1 MFTKILFIH
10 SHLRSLVF
18 LLCLLPAFTL
28 FAQQGTITGKV
39 TDDEGNPLSGV
50 SVSLKG
56 SSQGT
61 TTNESGDFTLTGN
74 RATAVVVVSSVGFTT
89 QEIRV
94 GNSTDLNFKLARSS
108 GNLNEVVVV
117 SYGSQ
122 RRREVTGS
130 VSTIN
135 TTEVRDM
142 PVNNIGQKLQ
152 GKMAGVQIN
161 NNSGAPGANMSFRIR
176 GAASISAGNGPL
188 IVVDGFPTTSGLE
201 TISPNEIAS
210 ITVLKDAAA
219 SSLYGS
225 RAANGVIL
233 VTTRQAKAGQKSIDF
248 SSYVGV
254 SKVTDQ
260 GKPDLMNAEEFAQYK
275 KEWYEDAARYQGYTG
290 GVPSVYQ
297 NPSQYAGTKGTN
309 WYDILLQDA
318 LTQDYNL
325 SLSSG
330 EKNSRSTVN
339 LNYNRQE
346 GTIINTYFE
355 RFTGRANNI
364 YNVSDKFT
372 VGFNLELTHRR
383 SQITPGLDN
392 GRNIIQNAFLMDPSL
407 NYKNPDGTYPLS
419 FSQPGMF
426 ANPNYYLIVTQ
437 RKTPVKNTT
446 VIANAFAEYNI
457 LEGLKYRI
465 SANVNTNNGVT
476 RSFNPSTAQG
486 GLGSAPPQPA
496 TGSYGSSNFLTW
508 LAENTLSYEKSFGKH
523 NIDALV
529 GYTAQKFNNEGSN
542 IAASQF
548 PSDDIQWINVATT
561 RIGTAGAS
569 ESKLL
574 SYIGRLNYNF
584 ESKYLVSLAFR
595 RDGSSRFGSAN
606 KYGNFPS
613 VSVGWVASEEGFMKN
628 NANINFLKL
637 RASYGKTGN
646 YNIGDYTSLSLINT
660 TNYVFNNTVTPG
672 ATLNGIGN
680 TALTWETTTQFDIG
694 LDLEVLNGRIAFTYD
709 YYKKKSDGLLYAI
722 DIPIQSGFTSIQS
735 NVGHFDFWGHEF
747 TVETRNLTG
756 AFKWNTGFNI
766 SFDRNIVRK
775 LGTNNAPIGGYGLYW
790 DDNRTAVGQP
800 IGMFYGY
807 INTGVYM
814 TQQEFDTQPHGATS
828 MVGTARFADI
838 SGPAGKPDG
847 IIDANDRTWIG
858 NPNPKFIYGMT
869 NTLDYKNFD
878 FSIVFAGSVGNDI
891 ADDAFQSTENLDGVF
906 NVRKGVA
913 DRWRSIEDPGTGI
926 YPRTRAGT
934 TEDFRNFTSR
944 QVFRADY
951 LAAKNITLGYTLP
964 FKANQ
969 YIKNA
974 RINASV
980 QNAFIWTK
988 YPGQNPEAGISGL
1001 NALGQGRDFTA
1012 YPISRIYTLGLN
1024 VGF

>member
-1 MFTKILFIH
+1 MFAMNLSIR
-10 SHLRSLVF
+10 LRAHFAALVLMCVFSTISLY
-18 LLCLLPAFTL
+18 
-28 FAQQGTITGKV
+28 AQQGRISGKV
-39 TDDEGNPLSGV
+39 TDAEDKPLTGV
-50 SVSLKG
+50 TVSIKG
-56 SSQGT
+56 TRQAT
-61 TTNESGDFTLTGN
+61 VTNESGAFQLTGS
-74 RATAVVVVSSVGFTT
+74 RSTAVLVITYVGFQS
-89 QEIRV
+89 QEV
-94 GNSTDLNFKLARSS
+94 SVNNSADITVRLEPGGAKLD
-108 GNLNEVVVV
+108 EFVVL

-122 RRREVTGS
+122 KKRNLTGS
-130 VSTIN
+130 VSSIN
-135 TTEVRDM
+135 TSEVKDM

-152 GKMAGVQIN
+152 GKFPGVQIN
-161 NNSGAPGANMSFRIR
+161 NNTGQPGANMSFRIR

-201 TISPNEIAS
+201 TISPNEIES
-210 ITVLKDAAA
+210 ITVLKDASA

-233 VTTRQAKAGQKSIDF
+233 VTTRQAKDGRKSIDF

-260 GKPDLMNAEEFAQYK
+260 GKPDLMNPQEFAQYK
-275 KEWYEDAARYQGYTG
+275 KEWYEDAARYEGYTG
-290 GVPSVYQ
+290 GVPAVYQ
-297 NPSQYAGTKGTN
+297 NPSAYTAGTN

-325 SLSSG
+325 SLTSGVKDLKSS
-330 EKNSRSTVN
+330 VN

-346 GTIINTYFE
+346 GAILNTYFE

-364 YNVSDKFT
+364 YNVSDKLT
-372 VGFNLELTHRR
+372 VGLNLDLAYRR

-407 NYKNPDGTYPLS
+407 NYKNADGTYPLS

-426 ANPNYYLIVTQ
+426 ANPNYYLVVTQ
-437 RKTPVKNTT
+437 RKNPVKNTT
-446 VIANAFAEYNI
+446 LIANAFAEYKI
-457 LEGLKYRI
+457 LKDLKYKI
-465 SANVNTNNGVT
+465 SLNVNTNNNVT
-476 RSFNPSTAQG
+476 RQFNPSTAQG

-496 TGSYGSSNFLTW
+496 TGSYATSNFLTW
-508 LAENTLSYEKSFGKH
+508 LAENTLTYTKSFGKH
-523 NIDALV
+523 NVDAFV
-529 GYTAQKFNNEGSN
+529 GYTAQKFNNESSS
-542 IAASQF
+542 ISASQF
-548 PSDDIQWINVATT
+548 PSDDVQWINVATT
-561 RIGTAGAS
+561 RIGTAAAS

-574 SYIGRLNYNF
+574 SYIGRVNYDYDG
-584 ESKYLVSLAFR
+584 KYLLSVAFR
-595 RDGSSRFGSAN
+595 RDGSSRFGTAN
-606 KYGNFPS
+606 KYGDFPS
-613 VSVGWVASEEGFMKN
+613 VSLGWVASEEGFMKN
-628 NANINFLKL
+628 MDKISFLKI

-660 TNYVFNNTVTPG
+660 TNYVFNNAVSPG
-672 ATLNGIGN
+672 ATLSGIGN
-680 TALTWETTTQFDIG
+680 SALTWETTAQFDIG
-694 LDLEVLNGRIAFTYD
+694 LDLELLDSRIAFTYD

-747 TVETRNLTG
+747 SVTTRNLTG
-756 AFKWNTGFNI
+756 KLKWTTDFNI

-775 LGTNNAPIGGYGLYW
+775 LGTNNAPIGAYGLYW

-814 TQQEFDTQPHGATS
+814 TQEEFNTQPHDATA
-828 MVGTARFADI
+828 MVGTARFADVG
-838 SGPAGKPDG
+838 GPDGKPDG
-847 IIDANDRTWIG
+847 KIDANDRTWIG

-869 NTLDYKNFD
+869 NSFNYGNWDLD
-878 FSIVFAGSVGNDI
+878 IVFAGSVGNDI

-906 NVRKGVA
+906 NVRKAVA
-913 DRWRSIEDPGTGI
+913 NRWRSLENPGAGI

-951 LAAKNITLGYTLP
+951 LAGKNITLGYTLP
-964 FKANQ
+964 FKSNA

-974 RINASV
+974 RIYATV

-1001 NALGQGRDFTA
+1001 NALNQGRDFTA
-1012 YPISRIYTLGLN
+1012 YPISRIYSLGVN